1 MNRARLKLVLLG
13 AVFAAPVAFSYIAYV
28 FWKPEKLGNYGEL
41 LNPPVLVTEALVRDL
56 EGKVIP
62 LKTLGGKWLLIQ
74 SDSGAC
80 EMACQKKLN
89 GMRQAHLALGKNQDR
104 VRRVSFT
111 DDGQSHDR
119 VLQSGPDGLLWLD
132 ATGSTLPKLLPAA
145 ASPRDYI
152 YVIDPLGNLFMRY
165 PKDVDVKGIVKDM
178 ERLLKASQIG

>member
-1 MNRARLKLVLLG
+1 MNRARVKLVLLG

-28 FWKPEKLGNYGEL
+28 FWRPEKLGNYGEL
-41 LNPPVLVTEALVRDL
+41 LNPPALVAKASVRDL
-56 EGKVIP
+56 GGKVFP

-80 EMACQKKLN
+80 ELACQTKLN
-89 GMRQAHLALGKNQDR
+89 RMRQAHLALGKNQDR
-104 VRRVSFT
+104 VRRVSFM
-111 DDGQSHDR
+111 DDGLPGDR

-132 ATGSTLPKLLPAA
+132 ATGSTMLKLLPAA
-145 ASPRDYI
+145 GSPRDHI

-165 PKDVDVKGIVKDM
+165 SKDVDVKGIVKDM

>member
-13 AVFAAPVAFSYIAYV
+13 AVFAAPVAFSYIAYI
-28 FWKPEKLGNYGEL
+28 FWKPEKLGNFGEL
-41 LNPPVLVTEALVRDL
+41 LNPPVLVTETLVRDL
-56 EGKVIP
+56 EGKVFP

-74 SDSGAC
+74 SDSRAC

-104 VRRVSFT
+104 VRRISLT
-111 DDGQSHDR
+111 DDGQPDDH
-119 VLQSGPDGLLWLD
+119 VLQPGRDGLLWLD
-132 ATGSTLPKLLPAA
+132 ATGSTLLRLLPAA
-145 ASPRDYI
+145 PSPRDHI

-165 PKDVDVKGIVKDM
+165 PKDIDVKAIVKDM

>member
-13 AVFAAPVAFSYIAYV
+13 VVFAAPVAFSYIAYI
-28 FWKPEKLGNYGEL
+28 FWTPGKLGNYGEL
-41 LNPPVLVTEALVRDL
+41 LSPPVLVTEARVRDL
-56 EGKVIP
+56 EGKVFP

-104 VRRVSFT
+104 VRRVFFM
-111 DDGQSHDR
+111 DDGQPR
-119 VLQSGPDGLLWLD
+119 GRAFQSESDGLLWFD
-132 ATGSTLPKLLPAA
+132 ATDSTLLKLLPAA
-145 ASPRDYI
+145 ASPRDHI

-165 PKDVDVKGIVKDM
+165 SKDVEVKGIVKDM
-178 ERLLKASQIG
+178 ERLMKASQIG

>member
-13 AVFAAPVAFSYIAYV
+13 AVFAAPVAFSYIVYF
-28 FWKPEKLGNYGEL
+28 FWKPEKFGNYGEL
-41 LNPPVLVTEALVRDL
+41 LNPPVLVTETLVRDL
-56 EGKVIP
+56 EGKVFP

-80 EMACQKKLN
+80 ERACQKKIN

-104 VRRVSFT
+104 VRRVSFM
-111 DDGQSHDR
+111 DDGQPRDR
-119 VLQSGPDGLLWLD
+119 VLQSGSDGLLWLD
-132 ATGSTLPKLLPAA
+132 GTDSTFLKLLPAA
-145 ASPRDYI
+145 ASPRDHI
-152 YVIDPLGNLFMRY
+152 YVIDPFGNLFMRY

>member
-13 AVFAAPVAFSYIAYV
+13 AVFAAPIAFSYIAYI
-28 FWKPEKLGNYGEL
+28 FWRPEKFGNYGEL
-41 LNPPVLVTEALVRDL
+41 LNPPVLVAEALARDPG
-56 EGKVIP
+56 GKAFP
-62 LKTLGGKWLLIQ
+62 LKMLGGKWLLIQ

-104 VRRVSFT
+104 VRRVSFI
-111 DDGQSHDR
+111 DDGQPGARD
-119 VLQSGPDGLLWLD
+119 LQSGPDGLRWLD
-132 ATGSTLPKLLPAA
+132 ASGSTLLKLLPAA